1 MATTTRNLQPNP
13 ILAFF
18 SRTPPAEDKT
28 SCGTMGDST
37 PLSCTIVA
45 KTRMDAKPATQVI
58 IVFSENLLND
68 DDHDLAYFSSGQ
80 PGTYPSSSSS
90 SSSSVISAV
99 TMEPSLN
106 IQTKSCPV
114 QQCDDWDDNHSDSQ
128 SAQRHHTKKYYNQTR
143 FAPDKTDDGDDGE
156 CSVSR
161 SFVRDVA
168 TRARYKI

>member
-1 MATTTRNLQPNP
+1 
-13 ILAFF
+13 
-18 SRTPPAEDKT
+18 
-28 SCGTMGDST
+28 MGDST

-168 TRARYKI
+168 TSARYKI